1 MVDRA
6 GFEPAAFRS
15 VGLVVLLANRTFF
28 GLTLS
33 VYQAELPAH
42 GSRGF
47 SVCLL
52 SLVCGAAAGTFTP
65 CWGGLNPASR
75 LHWPRLSCAFQ
86 ACTLPSYVTAATTAA
101 LWLSGICKFPTWPDD
116 EELVGTCV
124 GPRFFGSVWARL
136 LHRSIHFY

>member
-15 VGLVVLLANRTFF
+15 VGLVVRLQTGRSLARD
-28 GLTLS
+28 LS

-65 CWGGLNPASR
+65 C
-75 LHWPRLSCAFQ
+75 
-86 ACTLPSYVTAATTAA
+86 
-101 LWLSGICKFPTWPDD
+101 
-116 EELVGTCV
+116 
-124 GPRFFGSVWARL
+124 
-136 LHRSIHFY
+136 